1 LEGVSRPPYLTGH
14 FCFAQS
20 GRHGFAPTLGI
31 LAKQSDDVLQELMGT
46 IAQAAIDAQ
55 FAEFIGAEPYE
66 RSVERHDRRNGIR
79 ERTVDTRMGSIDIR
93 IPRARETNFV
103 PPLLEHRKRSER
115 ALVAAVQEMFISG
128 VSTRKIEKVL
138 RELGVAQM
146 SKSQV
151 SVLCAEL
158 DVQVAAFRERR
169 LEARYPYV
177 MLDALYVSI
186 REDGRVAKQAVV
198 IAYGVNESGTRE
210 VIGIDVVQT
219 ESRESWLAFLRSL
232 VARGLHGVLLAVSDA
247 HQGLRAA
254 IAAVFGSTALWQRCR
269 VHFLRNV
276 MAHVAQHRKLE
287 IAEAFRSILSQS
299 TADEARAR
307 AVRVIEQFAKTS
319 PKAMEILATGLDDVL
334 AFYAFP
340 QVHRRKVW
348 SSNPIEHLNGTLRKR
363 TNVVGVF
370 PNRDSA
376 IRLISMVLIEQ
387 TEDWIT
393 ERCYMSE
400 ESMQL
405 AIQNAPGYNQAT

>member
-1 LEGVSRPPYLTGH
+1 MANSTIPKLDRSAL
-14 FCFAQS
+14 
-20 GRHGFAPTLGI
+20 LGI

-93 IPRARETNFV
+93 IPRARESNFV

-219 ESRESWLAFLRSL
+219 ESRESWLDFLRSL

-254 IAAVFGSTALWQRCR
+254 ITAVFGSTALWQRCR